1 MCAACRSPKSS
12 RSLWSFSS
20 IISSTS
26 PHWDGP
32 ITFSELPPSGSRH
45 SRWSNSRSTRSQR
58 CIRHYWPPP
67 LTSFTTPLGQLIRR
81 HGLIFYQLDS
91 KRSSIGNNNN
101 WGLCDQKVSQAG
113 INNYIQ
119 QSTVGCNYLSLPEI
133 PEKSALRIS
142 CYTRWL
148 KNTYEL
154 LNLRTLKYLPVNK
167 IYIFQCIGKI
177 FCV

>member
-1 MCAACRSPKSS
+1 MKFFKHYIVNFTALRRPYYVF
-12 RSLWSFSS
+12 RITSFRQSTLTLEQFPFYS
-20 IISSTS
+20 ISVMHSTLLTTTAYFI
-26 PHWDGP
+26 HH
-32 ITFSELPPSGSRH
+32 TSGSTDQEA
-45 SRWSNSRSTRSQR
+45 WSD
-58 CIRHYWPPP
+58 
-67 LTSFTTPLGQLIRR
+67 F
-81 HGLIFYQLDS
+81 QLDS
-91 KRSSIGNNNN
+91 KRSSIDNNNN